1 MELKVDLP
9 DTLADEAKAAGLLT
23 SQAIER
29 LLREAVRS
37 QAVNELFE
45 TADRLAAAN
54 IAPMTMAEIQAEVD
68 AVRKARRGDGPTFL
82 EFRTYRWRE
91 HCGPSYDNQLGYRLE
106 AEFESWKTRCPVTS
120 LASQMLQ
127 QDIVTQQELDE
138 IARRVSSE
146 IEGAFAFA
154 KASSF
159 PEPRQLHDHIYA
171 S

>member
-68 AVRKARRGDGPTFL
+68 AVRKARR
-82 EFRTYRWRE
+82 ER
-91 HCGPSYDNQLGYRLE
+91 
-106 AEFESWKTRCPVTS
+106 
-120 LASQMLQ
+120 ASG
-127 QDIVTQQELDE
+127 
-138 IARRVSSE
+138 S
-146 IEGAFAFA
+146 
-154 KASSF
+154 
-159 PEPRQLHDHIYA
+159 
-171 S
+171 